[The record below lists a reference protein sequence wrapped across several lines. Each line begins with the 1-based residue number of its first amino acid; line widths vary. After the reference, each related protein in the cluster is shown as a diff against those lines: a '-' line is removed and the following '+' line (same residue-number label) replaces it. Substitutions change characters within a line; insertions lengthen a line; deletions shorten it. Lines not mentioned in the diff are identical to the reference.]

1 MNQPSKDLKS
11 PKTSREN
18 PRRKLAPGEWWEWIA
33 IFFAI
38 ASLWPKILRWPSFA
52 WDVVIW
58 VAMALMIV
66 VLLRR
71 IRRMRH
77 EWRDS

>member
-1 MNQPSKDLKS
+1 MNQPMKDSKPS
-11 PKTSREN
+11 NGSSRK
-18 PRRKLAPGEWWEWIA
+18 KLAPGEWWEWLA

-38 ASLWPKILRWPSFA
+38 ASLWPKILRWPGIT
-52 WDVVIW
+52 WDIVIW

-71 IRRMRH
+71 IRRTRNA
-77 EWRDS
+77 WRDS